1 MSLYLVPATR
11 ENLEVSIETEVAPER
26 LAPHVSAKDLE
37 EIRRRAG
44 MEGIRCWAMTTTLR
58 AAFNAMRPG
67 DIVLLSESD
76 TGHFTHYAQVTAKV
90 ENKAFGDSL
99 WPMKGDKSWELIYFL
114 RNIRQIRVPKAELVE
129 KLGYA
134 PNFAVPGATHVKDD
148 RIQGFESKHGPITDW
163 FDIPYVRAEYVDAV
177 GQVRDGDQTDYSADN
192 VLVATK
198 RRRQHEKFAAR
209 VKANYGMTCAMC
221 DISEQDFLVAGH
233 IVAWSEDEQN
243 RLNPANG
250 LCLCVMH
257 DRAFERGYLFL
268 DEGLRIRM
276 NPRISSTSPLG
287 QQLKAL
293 EGRSIRTPTAH
304 PPDKQLLKRHRDRFL
319 PQG

>member
-1 MSLYLVPATR
+1 
-11 ENLEVSIETEVAPER
+11 
-26 LAPHVSAKDLE
+26 
-37 EIRRRAG
+37 
-44 MEGIRCWAMTTTLR
+44 
-58 AAFNAMRPG
+58 
-67 DIVLLSESD
+67 
-76 TGHFTHYAQVTAKV
+76 
-90 ENKAFGDSL
+90 
-99 WPMKGDKSWELIYFL
+99 
-114 RNIRQIRVPKAELVE
+114 
-129 KLGYA
+129 
-134 PNFAVPGATHVKDD
+134 
-148 RIQGFESKHGPITDW
+148 
-163 FDIPYVRAEYVDAV
+163 
-177 GQVRDGDQTDYSADN
+177 
-192 VLVATK
+192 
-198 RRRQHEKFAAR
+198 
-209 VKANYGMTCAMC
+209 MC

-276 NPRISSTSPLG
+276 NPRLGPTSPLG

-304 PPDKQLLKRHRDRFL
+304 PPDPQLLKRHRDRFL